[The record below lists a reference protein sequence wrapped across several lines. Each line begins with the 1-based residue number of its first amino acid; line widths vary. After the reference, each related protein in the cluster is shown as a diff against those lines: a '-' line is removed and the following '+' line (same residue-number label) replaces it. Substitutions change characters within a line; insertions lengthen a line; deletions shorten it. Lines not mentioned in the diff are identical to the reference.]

1 MNVSKEQSKQIMD
14 YFKWKLNASALEI
27 NEINLARYLNIS
39 PTNSSDILQSLYQE
53 EIVKLYITSQCPV
66 CSKPYRL
73 TTQELDQDIL
83 CTDCHTDFRPNANK
97 RLLMYSYI
105 LNENSEYLQSLS
117 MKTTQKLRPF
127 KLVEQ
132 KDDFS
137 MNENKLNVFL
147 SYSHKDENF
156 KDELDIHL
164 APLKRNNKIKT
175 WNDRELTAGS
185 QFDDEIKKHL
195 KEAQIIILLISA
207 DFINSDYCYEI
218 EMNNAL
224 ERMKRNDAIVI
235 PIILRPCLWT
245 ATPLKNIQALPKD
258 GKAISTYD
266 NKDNAYLEIV
276 QGIQKAIEHY
286 KFV

>member
-1 MNVSKEQSKQIMD
+1 MNVNKEQSKQIMD
-14 YFKWKLNASALEI
+14 YFKWKLNTSSLEI

-39 PTNSSDILQSLYQE
+39 PTNSSDILQTLYQE
-53 EIVKLYITSQCPV
+53 EIVKLCVTSRCPV
-66 CSKPYRL
+66 CSKSYRL
-73 TTQELDQDIL
+73 TTQELDQNIF

-105 LNENSEYLQSLS
+105 INEDNRYLKSLS
-117 MKTTQKLRPF
+117 SKTVQKLRPF

-132 KDDFS
+132 KDNFN
-137 MNENKLNVFL
+137 MNDNKLSVFL
-147 SYSHKDENF
+147 SYSHKDETF
-156 KDELDIHL
+156 KNELDIHL

-185 QFDDEIKKHL
+185 KFDDEIKKHL
-195 KEAQIIILLISA
+195 NESQIIILLISA
-207 DFINSDYCYEI
+207 DFISSDYCYEI
-218 EMNNAL
+218 EMGKAL
-224 ERMKRNDAIVI
+224 ERMERNDAIVI

-245 ATPLKNIQALPKD
+245 DTPLKDIQALPKD

-276 QGIQKAIEHY
+276 QGIKKAIERY
-286 KFV
+286 